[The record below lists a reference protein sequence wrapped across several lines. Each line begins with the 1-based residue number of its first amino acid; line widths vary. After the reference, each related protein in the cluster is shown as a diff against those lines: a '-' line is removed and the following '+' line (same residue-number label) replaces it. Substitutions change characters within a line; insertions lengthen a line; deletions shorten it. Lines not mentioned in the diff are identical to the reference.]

1 MAKQRFRGALNAA
14 NFPLV
19 STLQGRTVVQPQ
31 LDNNVK
37 TNQAFYGTQESA
49 DYSIPQLLYC
59 ENVVPTAEGVQSVGY
74 ETVILGLPG
83 VTAFDQAITIR
94 DSNENNFLFAPCGG
108 LNYFYRA
115 NDGVW
120 AQKNPITGAAGKS
133 VTRAYVNG
141 RTLICYETLG
151 IYEYDPVA
159 DTFTKQ
165 TINGLADA
173 DVRGIFSS
181 NNYMG
186 IYTDL
191 VIHWSSLIDPLD
203 FVPSLDTGAGFAI
216 PQDVKAQ
223 ISAVV
228 GTAGGFIIYTA
239 KNAVAAVYTQN
250 IRAPF
255 TFKEVSNAGGILS
268 YEQVTSDQ
276 NSGPQ
281 YAWTTGGLQR
291 ITTQNSETVS
301 AEINDFLAGR
311 MWEEWDPITKR
322 LVTHKEGATE
332 FGVKV
337 TYAAS
342 RYLIISYSVDN
353 SGLYQYAIVMD
364 MALKRWGK
372 LKVDHVDC
380 FAYPYPNV
388 FGNLTYGDLEA
399 TTYSNIGNTS
409 YADLATGI
417 ASDPPSKRAI
427 GFLSTNGTVQLALM
441 DYNKELPQKG
451 VAIFGKFQ
459 LIRAR
464 VASMQQME
472 LEGVYSDGPTPV
484 ADIVVTAIA
493 ALDGKN
499 ADVVVPMKL
508 LKQTREYQRWAKRVI
523 GVNISVAVEGTF
535 ALSSYI
541 LELTAEGDR

>member
-59 ENVVPTAEGVQSVGY
+59 ENSVPTVEGMQSVGY
-74 ETVILGLPG
+74 ETVIPGLSG
-83 VTAFDQAITIR
+83 VTVFDQAITIR
-94 DSNENNFLFAPCGG
+94 DTNENNFLFAPCGG
-108 LNYFYRA
+108 LNYVYRA

-120 AQKNPITGAAGKS
+120 AQKDPITGAQGKS

-151 IYEYDPVA
+151 IYEYDPTA

-165 TINGLADA
+165 TLVGLADA

-181 NNYMG
+181 NNYLG

-191 VIHWSSLIDPLD
+191 VVHWSSLVDPLD

-255 TFKEVSNAGGILS
+255 SFKEVSNAGGILS

-281 YAWTTGGLQR
+281 YAWTTGGLQK
-291 ITTQNSETVS
+291 ITTQNSEPVS

-311 MWEEWDPITKR
+311 MWEEWDAVNKKLI
-322 LVTHKEGATE
+322 THKEGAAE

-342 RYLIISYSVDN
+342 RYLMVSYSVDN

-372 LKVDHVDC
+372 LKIDHVDC

-388 FGNLTYGDLEA
+388 FGDLMYSDLEA
-399 TTYSNIGNTS
+399 TAYDALGKTS
-409 YADLATGI
+409 YTDLAIGV

-427 GFLSTNGTVQLALM
+427 GFLGSNGSVQLALM
-441 DYNKELPQKG
+441 DYNKTLPQKG
-451 VAIFGKFQ
+451 VAVFGKFQ
-459 LIRAR
+459 LVRAR
-464 VASMQQME
+464 VVSMQQLE
-472 LEGVYSDGPTPV
+472 LEGVYSDGSTPL
-484 ADIVVTAIA
+484 ADAQVTAVA

-499 ADVVVPMKL
+499 ADLVTPMVL
-508 LKQTREYQRWAKRVI
+508 LKQTTGYQRWAKRVI
-523 GVNISVAVEGTF
+523 GVNISIAVEGTF
-535 ALSSYI
+535 ALSSYL
-541 LELTAEGDR
+541 LELAAEGDR